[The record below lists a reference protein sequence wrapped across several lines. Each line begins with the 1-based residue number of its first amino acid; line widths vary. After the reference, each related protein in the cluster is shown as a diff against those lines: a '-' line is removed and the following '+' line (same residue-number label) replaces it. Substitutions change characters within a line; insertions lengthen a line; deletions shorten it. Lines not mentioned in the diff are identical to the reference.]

1 MLHKTSLKPPPVFI
15 FLNFNLLQSIV
26 LALICLE
33 SSWIFTTSLALK
45 TSEPLHLNITQSD
58 QMPLLSDQELRAIVD
73 RIRYLETELKEAK
86 ILVAVLESNLMAAKK
101 PDLNAGN
108 EGVAGL
114 GDLLLCFGIAVENN
128 SKDNDS
134 EQAAFTDVD
143 GDRCRSC
150 GRGASEAEVR
160 GGNETYRQ
168 PIPRAAC
175 CVITRAVDAD
185 GEFQTRYTNT
195 TLGGSNDGE
204 WHAPSPEGGSMGA
217 QISGSIELL
226 ADRVREDWGCERVF
240 YKVFPDLPDEFNRVL
255 MNHTQMRRTTNAGND
270 LETGELVLGYNWS
283 TEETSEQP
291 VVNPVPYRSLSGYSE
306 VVSSTLV
313 IKFELME

>member
-1 MLHKTSLKPPPVFI
+1 MSTRHNNEQRALSRNERAPDNPTPSEVDRLK
-15 FLNFNLLQSIV
+15 L
-26 LALICLE
+26 
-33 SSWIFTTSLALK
+33 
-45 TSEPLHLNITQSD
+45 
-58 QMPLLSDQELRAIVD
+58 QELEVAFAKAKRE
-73 RIRYLETELKEAK
+73 LEVFCMETNQTSSLH
-86 ILVAVLESNLMAAKK
+86 
-101 PDLNAGN
+101 
-108 EGVAGL
+108 
-114 GDLLLCFGIAVENN
+114 AVENN
-128 SKDNDS
+128 SKDNYS

-143 GDRCRSC
+143 GDRCQSC

-175 CVITRAVDAD
+175 CVITRVVDAD

-270 LETGELVLGYNWS
+270 LETGELVL
-283 TEETSEQP
+283 
-291 VVNPVPYRSLSGYSE
+291 
-306 VVSSTLV
+306 
-313 IKFELME
+313 